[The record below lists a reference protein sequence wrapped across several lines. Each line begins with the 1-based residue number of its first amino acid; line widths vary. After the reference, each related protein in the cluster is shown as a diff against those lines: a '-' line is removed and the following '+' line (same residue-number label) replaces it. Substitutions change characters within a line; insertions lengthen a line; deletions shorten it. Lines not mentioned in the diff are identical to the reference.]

1 MPWIVLRMGSV
12 IRKALVELSSRGF
25 VIMQGRIAISVA
37 LLLCSV
43 TAAAAAN
50 TSTNARQHEISGT
63 EPAKP
68 SMVTA
73 YPATDSDL
81 NAWRWA
87 GQGRQYALLLDSS
100 SAGRLEI
107 DDQREVH
114 HLFKLG
120 DAFGVSDE
128 SRGACEPA
136 PSPGS
141 RGIGQDCAPPTS
153 RDLKGAALRRVV
165 AEQTALRA
173 EVVGKGR
180 RFKDMEPAERET
192 LIAKQDRLLELLAG
206 RGDIEELSTEQ
217 REEVYAALKMIE
229 TTVARV
235 EDDRMICERVKVVG
249 SNRPQNKCMT
259 VGQRRRMY
267 QSR

>member
-1 MPWIVLRMGSV
+1 MMQ
-12 IRKALVELSSRGF
+12 SRL
-25 VIMQGRIAISVA
+25 AISVA

-43 TAAAAAN
+43 SAVVAARTTAID
-50 TSTNARQHEISGT
+50 ARAHEISVV
-63 EPAKP
+63 EPAD
-68 SMVTA
+68 SGIVSA
-73 YPATDSDL
+73 YPAGHSDL
-81 NAWRWA
+81 NDWRWT
-87 GQGRQYALLLDSS
+87 GQGQQYALLLDNN

-120 DAFGVSDE
+120 DAFGYSDDK
-128 SRGACEPA
+128 RGACDPA

-141 RGIGQDCAPPTS
+141 RGIAQDCAPPTS

-165 AEQTALRA
+165 AEQTELRA
-173 EVVGKGR
+173 EVATKGR
-180 RFKDMEPAERET
+180 RFKDMEPAEREA

-206 RGDIEELSTEQ
+206 RSDIEELSAEQ
-217 REEVYAALKMIE
+217 REEVYAALKTID
-229 TTVARV
+229 TTVMRV

-259 VGQRRRMY
+259 VGQRRRMF

>member
-1 MPWIVLRMGSV
+1 ML
-12 IRKALVELSSRGF
+12 
-25 VIMQGRIAISVA
+25 QGRLAISVA

-43 TAAAAAN
+43 TAAASTTAN
-50 TSTNARQHEISGT
+50 NARQHGIPGI
-63 EPAKP
+63 EPGDPGVVDAF
-68 SMVTA
+68 
-73 YPATDSDL
+73 PAAFPDL

-87 GQGRQYALLLDSS
+87 GQARQYALLLDNN

-107 DDQREVH
+107 DDQREFQ

-120 DAFGVSDE
+120 DAFGFSDDG
-128 SRGACEPA
+128 RGACDPA

-141 RGIGQDCAPPTS
+141 KGIGQDCAPPTS

-173 EVVGKGR
+173 EVAGKGR
-180 RFKDMEPAERET
+180 RFKDMEPAEREA

-206 RGDIEELSTEQ
+206 RSDIEELSAEQ
-217 REEVYAALKMIE
+217 REEVRAALKTIDA
-229 TTVARV
+229 TVARV

-259 VGQRRRMY
+259 VGQRRRMF